1 MSDEKSQIRIKF
13 LLKRNKLYN
22 KKIKFPFNDILKL
35 IKKVFEN
42 KKISLAGYYP
52 INFEVDVLNFL
63 SKISKEGINTALP
76 IITKNSGMIFKSWN
90 SSQTMYLNKYG
101 IPEPNK
107 MNKALKPDVIL
118 VPLVAYDQ
126 SLNRLGYG
134 AGYYDRALK
143 KLSLQ
148 KKILSIGIAFS
159 FQKYSK
165 IPINETDHPLDY
177 ILTENKIIY
186 KKQK

>member
-13 LLKRNKLYN
+13 LLKRNKLFNN
-22 KKIKFPFNDILKL
+22 KIIFPFNDIYKL
-35 IKKVFEN
+35 IKKVFKN

-52 INFEVDVLNFL
+52 INFEVNVLNFL
-63 SKISKEGINTALP
+63 SKLSKKGINTALP
-76 IITKNSGMIFKSWN
+76 IIIKNYGMVFKAWN
-90 SSQTMYLNKYG
+90 TSQSMYLNKYG
-101 IPEPNK
+101 IPEPSK
-107 MNKALKPDVIL
+107 SSKTLKPDVIL
-118 VPLVAYDQ
+118 VPLLAYDQ

-148 KKILSIGIAFS
+148 KKILCIGIAFS

-165 IPINETDHPLDY
+165 IPLNKTDYSLDC
-177 ILTENKIIY
+177 ILTERKIIY